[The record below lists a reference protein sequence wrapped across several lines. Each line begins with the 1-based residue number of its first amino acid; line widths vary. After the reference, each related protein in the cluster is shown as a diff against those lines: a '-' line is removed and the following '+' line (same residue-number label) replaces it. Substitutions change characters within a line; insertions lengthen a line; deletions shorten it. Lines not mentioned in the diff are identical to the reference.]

1 MKKKSE
7 LSLETLEQLGSAKG
21 ISTEVIVDIIKESFK
36 FAYTKKLDEEYGI
49 YKSKV
54 SKKNA
59 PKVKLSD
66 ALVRTELDLKKGVV
80 ICSTIDESMY
90 QIPIPSVFGT
100 GSYHGQSFQLYY
112 VNLGENA
119 KERIDNFLSE
129 KN

>member
-66 ALVRTELDLKKGVV
+66 ALVRTELDLKKVLLNY
-80 ICSTIDESMY
+80 IINLKLY
-90 QIPIPSVFGT
+90 QMRKFKMILLKSV
-100 GSYHGQSFQLYY
+100 
-112 VNLGENA
+112 
-119 KERIDNFLSE
+119 
-129 KN
+129 